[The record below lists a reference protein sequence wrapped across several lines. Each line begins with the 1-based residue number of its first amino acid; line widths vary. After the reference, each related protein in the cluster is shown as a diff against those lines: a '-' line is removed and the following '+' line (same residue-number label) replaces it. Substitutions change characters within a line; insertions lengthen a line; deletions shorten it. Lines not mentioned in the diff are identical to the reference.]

1 VRRHAVENPNLD
13 MNVFIENTNKALPD
27 ALARYPWEHVA
38 WSLDG
43 TTILAHAPDL
53 GDLYRE
59 VDRLGITDF
68 VSDFLA
74 PEDGDPSA
82 GVPQAVAAANDP
94 GDGP

>member
-1 VRRHAVENPNLD
+1 MEIPDLD
-13 MNVFIENTNKALPD
+13 PNVFIENTNKELPA

-59 VDRLGITDF
+59 VDRLGIKDF
-68 VSDFLA
+68 VADYLA
-74 PEDGDPSA
+74 PEDGEQTA
-82 GVPQAVAAANDP
+82 GVPQAAAAASDP
-94 GDGP
+94 EAGP